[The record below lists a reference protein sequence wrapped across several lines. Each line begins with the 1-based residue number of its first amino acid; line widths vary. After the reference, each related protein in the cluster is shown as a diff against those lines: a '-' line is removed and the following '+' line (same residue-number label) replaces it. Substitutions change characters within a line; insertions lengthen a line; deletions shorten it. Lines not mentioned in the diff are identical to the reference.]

1 LQILTEAIRSWEG
14 DDITTLGSV
23 VYMSQVMVQCAGS
36 EEKNERYLLL
46 FPNILLMLSASPRM
60 SGFIY
65 QGKLP
70 TTGMTI
76 TKLEDSENHRN
87 AFEISGSMIERI
99 LVSCNNQQD
108 LHEWVDHLQ
117 KQTKVTSVGNPTIK
131 PHSVPS
137 HTVRT
142 PVLLPPHRGAAF
154 GGLSASEQVQ

>member
-1 LQILTEAIRSWEG
+1 MKIIEMHLKYQVIGTDFVDTLCHGDERQLSICVQILAGLSRG
-14 DDITTLGSV
+14 L
-23 VYMSQVMVQCAGS
+23 MVKRCS
-36 EEKNERYLLL
+36 
-46 FPNILLMLSASPRM
+46 ILLWVCVCLCVLSACFPISACFF
-60 SGFIY
+60 S
-65 QGKLP
+65 LP
-70 TTGMTI
+70 
-76 TKLEDSENHRN
+76 
-87 AFEISGSMIERI
+87 GSMIERI